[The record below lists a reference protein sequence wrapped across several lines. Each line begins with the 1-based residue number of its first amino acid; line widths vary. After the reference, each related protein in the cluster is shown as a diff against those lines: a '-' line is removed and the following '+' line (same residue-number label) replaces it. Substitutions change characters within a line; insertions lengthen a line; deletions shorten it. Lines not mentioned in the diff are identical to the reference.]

1 MPRPPS
7 SSQESMLHPPISS
20 KEFEEH
26 YDYSLSHTKRE
37 ILRLFLQGLSDDE
50 IAKKRKCSRGAVNT
64 HITGEKGIAYVFGL
78 RERAFDRCRPDLVEL
93 CMRFKPE
100 WVAPEVLEKYGLIP
114 PAKHPDGNPLP
125 PGSSIY
131 MPQGIAEKRAQQVI
145 QNPGA
150 LLRIRAP
157 KQTGKTSLVHRIL
170 AHTNGLGY
178 RNVTLNLNRVDQ
190 ENLESSDR
198 FLRYFCHSLSTKL
211 GLEPNLNH
219 WNQNQTGSM
228 PSCSSYI
235 QTQILKPLDVPLVL
249 VLDNI
254 HRLFEYPTTARAFTA
269 LLRGWNDDATTQRDL
284 WGKLRQIIVYSTDI
298 YIDFDLNK
306 SPFNVGTPIPLPP
319 LKPEQV
325 QKLAWQYSLRWSST
339 DEAAALVQFLGG
351 HPYLIQLALYELSQ
365 SNLALAEFLAQA
377 PTQTSIYQNHFLDCL
392 ESLQS
397 HADLLDVFQQVLEAK
412 EAVRMEAIA
421 AKKLEGLGLIRRN
434 GNQAQVSC
442 PLYEQYFRS
451 ELNIK

>member
-1 MPRPPS
+1 MQMSMNP
-7 SSQESMLHPPISS
+7 QEPTDLA
-20 KEFEEH
+20 EFEACC
-26 YDYSLSHTKRE
+26 DGLTPKKRQV
-37 ILRLFLQGLSDDE
+37 LRLFLQGLSDE
-50 IAKKRKCSRGAVNT
+50 AIAHELGCGKANVRQHLPNIAKK
-64 HITGEKGIAYVFGL
+64 FGL
-78 RERAFDRCRPDLVEL
+78 GGDRNEPCRADLIDL
-93 CMRFKPE
+93 CIRFKPD
-100 WVAPEVLEKYGLIP
+100 WVAPEVQEKFIARKPISTVPHSTLPI
-114 PAKHPDGNPLP
+114 DSPLY
-125 PGSSIY
+125 IDR
-131 MPQGIAEKRAQQVI
+131 GIAEKRAKAII

-170 AHTNGLGY
+170 AHSHSLGY
-178 RNVTLNLNRVDQ
+178 RSVTLNLNRIDE

-198 FLRYFCHSLSTKL
+198 FLRYFCHSVSTHL

-325 QKLAWQYSLRWSST
+325 KTLAWQYNLRWST
-339 DEAAALVQFLGG
+339 TTEAEALVQFLGG

-365 SNLALAEFLAQA
+365 SGLTLPELLDPA

-397 HADLLDVFQQVLEAK
+397 HEDLLDVFRKVLEAK
-412 EAVRMEAIA
+412 DTVRMDAIA

-434 GNQAQVSC
+434 GNQAQISC
-442 PLYEQYFRS
+442 PLYEQYFFQ
-451 ELNIK
+451 ELMSKN